1 MDDKTRIVIN
11 INGGTNT
18 IVPSATSVV
27 QYFYGEQFADSIGQR
42 KEVVNTNETMTRQEQ
57 ELYRYVHDVEKLRF
71 YVKQIGNCNSA
82 YELADVVK
90 LMLED
95 GHVRKEIVVKAAFI
109 QKLLPFPLPQ

>member
-1 MDDKTRIVIN
+1 M
-11 INGGTNT
+11 
-18 IVPSATSVV
+18 
-27 QYFYGEQFADSIGQR
+27 
-42 KEVVNTNETMTRQEQ
+42 
-57 ELYRYVHDVEKLRF
+57 HDVEKLRF

-109 QKLLPFPLPQ
+109 QKLLPFAANLISGGTVDNVRLQINNMLATRGKKEKMEMMVKKGGQ